1 MQEIPFYIVSSV
13 SILRSIAYSCSST
26 VPDTDE
32 NPLPTPRTVFLR
44 KLAPFKS
51 CQSHL
56 DRYFFQRYVRTL
68 LKIFAPAALVIL
80 PILIPINYVHG
91 KSLVNGVSGLDT
103 LGWSNV
109 GLNYADRY
117 WAHLVLSLLFATHI
131 CRIIWTELTAYVSIR
146 QGSKH
151 TAIRTVLVDSIPDD
165 WMSERNLRFQ
175 LRVFPGKIDAISFNR
190 DFTSLSKQVK
200 RRQSLVQT
208 LEAAETRLIRRVIKS
223 RVRKQGDWK
232 DHGRELIRPPAPSMS
247 LKGLLTRL
255 KLEKTDAIGFY
266 RRELQNITEDIE
278 QYRKRPERFKPLPSA
293 FVTFQNPLAA
303 HMACQ
308 TVIHTKSGYMTP
320 RTLPIS
326 VDDIVWDNVCIGWW
340 ERSVRTVLSNA
351 LIVTLSILCVVPAA
365 FAGLLSQVI
374 YLTRAI
380 TWLSWINELPNWS
393 LGLIQGVLPP
403 IILAILLKGFSSSLE
418 FLVRKQGASSK
429 SIIDLKVQDFYFYFL
444 FVQVTLIVSLSA
456 GLTTIVNEVASGGS
470 LVATLAKNLPKASN
484 YFVSYVLLQALS
496 VSANALLR
504 IDKLV
509 GNFVLAPIFDR
520 TVTQKL
526 ERKRGQDIRWGTFV
540 PVYTNL
546 ACIGTQSRRQ
556 INMGDL
562 QEIGILYAII
572 SPIIIPFQVLI
583 FALFWV
589 IYSKSSMLL
598 TERDSGGLFYPTA
611 LKHLLLGLYTMEIG
625 LFGLFLLVRDSR
637 GKAKCIGQACFMV
650 FAIALTAVFHHLVRK
665 AFDPLLYFS
674 PTSTFLQSN
683 NSSTNPSALFWH
695 KALDSDPII
704 RIPKDDLGISLIESR
719 ETRRELAKIEI
730 SDHEATITTSGKIR
744 LGDISEGC

>member
-1 MQEIPFYIVSSV
+1 
-13 SILRSIAYSCSST
+13 
-26 VPDTDE
+26 
-32 NPLPTPRTVFLR
+32 
-44 KLAPFKS
+44 
-51 CQSHL
+51 
-56 DRYFFQRYVRTL
+56 
-68 LKIFAPAALVIL
+68 
-80 PILIPINYVHG
+80 
-91 KSLVNGVSGLDT
+91 
-103 LGWSNV
+103 
-109 GLNYADRY
+109 
-117 WAHLVLSLLFATHI
+117 
-131 CRIIWTELTAYVSIR
+131 
-146 QGSKH
+146 
-151 TAIRTVLVDSIPDD
+151 
-165 WMSERNLRFQ
+165 
-175 LRVFPGKIDAISFNR
+175 
-190 DFTSLSKQVK
+190 
-200 RRQSLVQT
+200 
-208 LEAAETRLIRRVIKS
+208 
-223 RVRKQGDWK
+223 
-232 DHGRELIRPPAPSMS
+232 
-247 LKGLLTRL
+247 
-255 KLEKTDAIGFY
+255 
-266 RRELQNITEDIE
+266 
-278 QYRKRPERFKPLPSA
+278 
-293 FVTFQNPLAA
+293 
-303 HMACQ
+303 
-308 TVIHTKSGYMTP
+308 
-320 RTLPIS
+320 
-326 VDDIVWDNVCIGWW
+326 
-340 ERSVRTVLSNA
+340 
-351 LIVTLSILCVVPAA
+351 
-365 FAGLLSQVI
+365 
-374 YLTRAI
+374 
-380 TWLSWINELPNWS
+380 
-393 LGLIQGVLPP
+393 
-403 IILAILLKGFSSSLE
+403 
-418 FLVRKQGASSK
+418 
-429 SIIDLKVQDFYFYFL
+429 
-444 FVQVTLIVSLSA
+444 VQVTLIVSLSA